1 MEGKAS
7 EMRAAA
13 EDGVSRVYDHGGLFG
28 VDTATA
34 SLISSGRVMLGHA
47 CSCCQMG
54 HRGDNHKMIIHSL
67 SVSLCLCLSD
77 FVCLSL

>member
-13 EDGVSRVYDHGGLFG
+13 EDGVSRVYDHGVGFG

-34 SLISSGRVMLGHA
+34 SLMSSGWSCWVMRA
-47 CSCCQMG
+47 AVVSWATVE
-54 HRGDNHKMIIHSL
+54 II
-67 SVSLCLCLSD
+67 VR
-77 FVCLSL
+77 